1 MNEEHFIA
9 KVWAEPLRPWTLEEK
24 KQLAAAL
31 DTAIMRKALR
41 EIYQMLD
48 ETDRMTGLNL
58 TSADGVAQANLRQG
72 KVLGINAVLSQLIE
86 LAIPEEDDGVAAAA
100 E

>member
-9 KVWAEPLRPWTLEEK
+9 KVWAEPLKPWTLEER
-24 KQLAAAL
+24 KQLAATL

-41 EIYQMLD
+41 ELYQMLD

-58 TSADGVAQANLRQG
+58 TTTDGVAQANLRQG
-72 KVLGINAVLSQLIE
+72 KVLGINAVLAQLVE
-86 LAIPEEDDGVAAAA
+86 LAISEEDDGTAAAA